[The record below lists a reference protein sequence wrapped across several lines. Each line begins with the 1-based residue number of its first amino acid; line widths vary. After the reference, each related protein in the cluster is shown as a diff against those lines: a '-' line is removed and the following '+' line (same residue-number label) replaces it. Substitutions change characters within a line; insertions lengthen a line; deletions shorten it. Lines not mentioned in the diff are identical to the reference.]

1 MRKGV
6 RRVSLRQLPK
16 EELKEMSFI
25 ELAEQI
31 LEEKKQVTSF
41 QDLLAEIGAV
51 LGLPEEETERKMIQF
66 YTDLNIDGRFISLG
80 DNTWGLRAWY
90 PVDQIDEEVT
100 HTVKTKTKRKK
111 AKVVEEEEDIID
123 DEDLDLEDID
133 DEVEDEEEDFA
144 DEDEEDED
152 LAEDEDL
159 VDDEFSDID
168 EDEDE
173 EETFEDDELLTDDFD
188 ITEDE
193 EEEDAHDK
201 D

>member
-41 QDLLAEIGAV
+41 QDLLAEIGAI
-51 LGLPEEETERKMIQF
+51 LGLPKEETESKMIQF

-100 HTVKTKTKRKK
+100 HTVKTKRKK
-111 AKVVEEEEDIID
+111 AKVVEEEEDFID

-133 DEVEDEEEDFA
+133 DVAEDEEEDFA

-168 EDEDE
+168 EDE
-173 EETFEDDELLTDDFD
+173 EETFEDEELLTDDFD
-188 ITEDE
+188 VTEDE
-193 EEEDAHDK
+193 DEEDVNDK
-201 D
+201 ED

>member
-1 MRKGV
+1 M
-6 RRVSLRQLPK
+6 SLRQLPK

-41 QDLLAEIGAV
+41 QDLLAEIGAI
-51 LGLPEEETERKMIQF
+51 LGLPKEETESKMIQF

-100 HTVKTKTKRKK
+100 HTVKTKRKK
-111 AKVVEEEEDIID
+111 AKVVEEEEDFID

-133 DEVEDEEEDFA
+133 DVAEDEEEDFA

-152 LAEDEDL
+152 LVEDEDL
-159 VDDEFSDID
+159 ADDEFSDID
-168 EDEDE
+168 EDDDDD
-173 EETFEDDELLTDDFD
+173 ETFEDEELLTDDFD
-188 ITEDE
+188 VTEDE
-193 EEEDAHDK
+193 DEEDVNDK
-201 D
+201 ED

>member
-41 QDLLAEIGAV
+41 QDLLAEIGAI
-51 LGLPEEETERKMIQF
+51 LGLPKEETESKMIQF

-100 HTVKTKTKRKK
+100 HTVKTKRKK
-111 AKVVEEEEDIID
+111 AKVVEKEEDFID

-133 DEVEDEEEDFA
+133 DVAEDEEEDFA

>member
-41 QDLLAEIGAV
+41 QDLLAEIGAI
-51 LGLPEEETERKMIQF
+51 LGLPKEETESKMIQF

-100 HTVKTKTKRKK
+100 HTVKTKRKK
-111 AKVVEEEEDIID
+111 AKVVEEEEDFID

-133 DEVEDEEEDFA
+133 DVAEDEEEDFA

-152 LAEDEDL
+152 LVEDEDL
-159 VDDEFSDID
+159 ADDEFSDID
-168 EDEDE
+168 EDDDDD
-173 EETFEDDELLTDDFD
+173 ETFEDEELLTDDFD
-188 ITEDE
+188 VTEDE
-193 EEEDAHDK
+193 DEEDVNDK
-201 D
+201 ED

>member
-144 DEDEEDED
+144 DEDEDED

>member
-41 QDLLAEIGAV
+41 QDLLAEIGAI
-51 LGLPEEETERKMIQF
+51 LGLPKEETESKMIQF

-100 HTVKTKTKRKK
+100 HTVKTKRKK
-111 AKVVEEEEDIID
+111 AKVVEEEEDFID

-133 DEVEDEEEDFA
+133 DVAEDEEEDFA

-152 LAEDEDL
+152 L

-168 EDEDE
+168 EDE
-173 EETFEDDELLTDDFD
+173 EETFEDEELLTDDFD
-188 ITEDE
+188 VTEDE
-193 EEEDAHDK
+193 DEEDVNDK
-201 D
+201 ED

>member
-41 QDLLAEIGAV
+41 QDLLAEIGAI
-51 LGLPEEETERKMIQF
+51 LGLPKEETESKMIQF

-100 HTVKTKTKRKK
+100 HTVKTKRKK
-111 AKVVEEEEDIID
+111 AKVVEEEEDFID

-133 DEVEDEEEDFA
+133 DVVEDEEEDFA

-168 EDEDE
+168 EDE
-173 EETFEDDELLTDDFD
+173 EETFEDEELLTDDFD
-188 ITEDE
+188 VTEDE
-193 EEEDAHDK
+193 EDVNDKED
-201 D
+201 

>member
-1 MRKGV
+1 M
-6 RRVSLRQLPK
+6 SLRQLPK

-41 QDLLAEIGAV
+41 QDLLAEIGAI
-51 LGLPEEETERKMIQF
+51 LGLPKEETESKMIQF

-100 HTVKTKTKRKK
+100 HTVKTKRKK
-111 AKVVEEEEDIID
+111 AKVVEEEEDFID

-133 DEVEDEEEDFA
+133 DVAEDEEEDFA

-152 LAEDEDL
+152 L

-168 EDEDE
+168 EDE
-173 EETFEDDELLTDDFD
+173 EETFEDEELLTDDFD
-188 ITEDE
+188 VTEDE
-193 EEEDAHDK
+193 DEEDVNDK
-201 D
+201 ED

>member
-1 MRKGV
+1 M
-6 RRVSLRQLPK
+6 SLRQLPK

-41 QDLLAEIGAV
+41 QDLLAEIGAI
-51 LGLPEEETERKMIQF
+51 LGLPKEETESKMIQF

-100 HTVKTKTKRKK
+100 HTVKTKRKK
-111 AKVVEEEEDIID
+111 AKVVEKEEDFID

-133 DEVEDEEEDFA
+133 DVAEDEEEDFA

>member
-111 AKVVEEEEDIID
+111 AKVVEEEEDFID

-133 DEVEDEEEDFA
+133 DVAEDEEEDFA

-168 EDEDE
+168 EDE
-173 EETFEDDELLTDDFD
+173 EETFEDEELLTDDFD
-188 ITEDE
+188 VTEDE
-193 EEEDAHDK
+193 DEEDVNDK
-201 D
+201 ED

>member
-1 MRKGV
+1 M
-6 RRVSLRQLPK
+6 SLRQLPK

-41 QDLLAEIGAV
+41 QDLLAEIGAI
-51 LGLPEEETERKMIQF
+51 LGLPKEETESKMIQF

-100 HTVKTKTKRKK
+100 HTVKTKRKK
-111 AKVVEEEEDIID
+111 AKVVEEEEDFID

-133 DEVEDEEEDFA
+133 DVAEDEEEDFA

-168 EDEDE
+168 EDE
-173 EETFEDDELLTDDFD
+173 EETFEDEELLTDDFD
-188 ITEDE
+188 VTEDE
-193 EEEDAHDK
+193 DEEDVNDK
-201 D
+201 ED